1 MIVRAAR
8 FEDCSALAALDAQ
21 CNPSPWSARQFAAC
35 LEHAHET
42 VLLAEHGR
50 ELAGLMVWQR
60 IADEAE
66 LHLID
71 TAPALR
77 RRGTAS
83 LLLQHLFAEAA
94 AQGLCRILL
103 EVRRSNLAAQA
114 LYRRHGFR
122 ECGRRPG
129 YYPLPNGSREDAVLM
144 EKPC

>member
-1 MIVRAAR
+1 MIVRTAR
-8 FEDCSALAALDAQ
+8 PDDCAALAALDAR

-50 ELAGLMVWQR
+50 ELAGLMVWQK

-77 RRGTAS
+77 RRGVAS
-83 LLLQHLFAEAA
+83 LLLQHLFAQAA
-94 AQGLCRILL
+94 AQGVRRIVL
-103 EVRRSNLAAQA
+103 EVRRSNLAAQT
-114 LYRRHGFR
+114 LYRRHGFS
-122 ECGRRPG
+122 ECGRRPD
-129 YYPLPNGSREDAVLM
+129 YYPLPDGGREDAVLM